1 MDSNEQVVSK
11 LRGGG
16 NYLSPAIRVSHGNEC
31 YGCTDPAAHTPADL
45 GIPEIDYSKAP
56 NQSMVAGIKRYVEQG
71 IMPGHFLTA
80 LFSDKLTDTFAHA
93 DGTNSLILREWVQ
106 WVHGEMPP
114 NLTGSL
120 EIMAEHV
127 NVCYDTQKENRKKG

>member
-16 NYLSPAIRVSHGNEC
+16 NYLSPPVTTSN
-31 YGCTDPAAHTPADL
+31 YYTP
-45 GIPEIDYSKAP
+45 DYSKAP

-127 NVCYDTQKENRKKG
+127 NVCYYTQKENRKKG